1 MLLKL
6 AFRNIFRNSRRTL
19 LTLSSL
25 AIALLLLIIFDS
37 YYSGLDL
44 ATFEKIINYE
54 TAHLKFFPLGYKED
68 IDNLP
73 IEKAFDPEPVLSVL
87 RADPLVKSAAPR
99 ISFRATLS
107 NGIYQ
112 LPAVGLAVDPAQD
125 ETVFTM
131 KQSIIQGEY
140 LIGSSTELG
149 ASTEEAMV
157 LGADLAKDFNV
168 GPGDT
173 LTVLC
178 RTKYSTFQA
187 LDLPVKGIIRSDDYA
202 IDVNSIL
209 IPLSLAQRALDLG
222 HGVTEVN
229 ILLKDIKQIDHFKK
243 KYTGR
248 FPELELWT
256 WKEVAEDVIAHSESH
271 AMMKNIT
278 FICIVIIALVG
289 ISNTILIAAFERMR
303 EIGMLAAMGMKRRQ
317 IVGLFV
323 LEGTLIGTVGSAIGC
338 LAGFLLVAFWTT
350 KFGFDL
356 SFAMKS
362 WGNVGFRSMIF
373 LGAWN
378 LELILQAFIF
388 GIVVSALS
396 SIYPAL
402 VASRMQP
409 TEALRKY

>member
-1 MLLKL
+1 M
-6 AFRNIFRNSRRTL
+6 
-19 LTLSSL
+19 TLSAL
-25 AIALLLLIIFDS
+25 AIAILLLIVFDS

-44 ATFEKIINYE
+44 KTFEKLINYE
-54 TAHLKFFPLGYKED
+54 TAHLKFYPLGYKED

-73 IEKAFDPEPVLSVL
+73 IEKAFDPAPVLAVL
-87 RADPLVKSAAPR
+87 RADPMVKAAAPR
-99 ISFRATLS
+99 ISSRSTLS

-112 LPAVGLAVDPAQD
+112 LPIVGLAVDPAQD

-131 KQSIIQGEY
+131 KQSVSQGEY
-140 LIGSSTELG
+140 LAG
-149 ASTEEAMV
+149 TEEALV
-157 LGADLAKDFNV
+157 VGADVAKDFNV
-168 GPGDT
+168 GVGDS

-187 LDLPVKGIIRSDDYA
+187 LDLRIKGIIKSDDYA
-202 IDVNSIL
+202 IDVNSI
-209 IPLSLAQRALDLG
+209 IVTMGAAQKALDLG
-222 HGVTEVN
+222 KGVTEVN
-229 ILLKDIKQIDHFKK
+229 VLLKDMKQIDAFKK
-243 KYTGR
+243 KYLSR
-248 FPELELWT
+248 FPGLELWT
-256 WKEVAEDVIAHSESH
+256 WKEVAEDVISHSESH
-271 AMMKNIT
+271 AMMKKIT
-278 FICIVIIALVG
+278 FACIVLIALIG
-289 ISNTILIAAFERMR
+289 ISNTILIAAFERTR

-323 LEGTLIGTVGSAIGC
+323 LEGTLIGVAGSAIGS
-338 LAGFLLVAFWTT
+338 LIGFVLVACWTT
-350 KFGFDL
+350 QFGFDL

-362 WGNVGFRSMIF
+362 WGNVGFRSMVF

-378 LELILQAFIF
+378 LELILQTFIF

>member
-1 MLLKL
+1 MLIKL
-6 AFRNIFRNSRRTL
+6 AFRNIFRNFRRTL

-25 AIALLLLIIFDS
+25 AVALLLLIVFDS

-44 ATFEKIINYE
+44 KTYEKLINYE
-54 TAHLKFFPLGYKED
+54 TAHLKFYPLGYKED

-73 IEKAFDPEPVLSVL
+73 IEKAFDPAPMLSVL
-87 RADPLVKSAAPR
+87 RADPMVKSATPR
-99 ISFRATLS
+99 ISFRVTLS

-112 LPAVGLAVDPAQD
+112 LPAIGLAVDPTLD

-131 KQSIIQGEY
+131 KQSVSQGEY
-140 LIGSSTELG
+140 LFG
-149 ASTEEAMV
+149 TEEALV
-157 LGADLAKDFNV
+157 VGADLAKDFNAAV
-168 GPGDT
+168 GDT

-187 LDLPVKGIIRSDDYA
+187 LDLQIKGIIRSDDYA
-202 IDVNSIL
+202 IDVNSL
-209 IPLSLAQRALDLG
+209 IITLGAAQKALDLG
-222 HGVTEVN
+222 KGVTEVN
-229 ILLKDIKQIDHFKK
+229 ILLKDIKQIEAFKK
-243 KYTGR
+243 KYVSR
-248 FPELELWT
+248 FPGLELWT
-256 WKEVAEDVIAHSESH
+256 WKEVAEDVIAHSEGH
-271 AMMKNIT
+271 AMTKNIT
-278 FICIVIIALVG
+278 FACIILIALIG

-317 IVGLFV
+317 IVGLFI

-338 LAGFLLVAFWTT
+338 LLGFLLMAFWTT
-350 KFGFDL
+350 RFGFDL

-378 LELILQAFIF
+378 LELILQVFIF

-402 VASRMQP
+402 IASRMEP

>member
-6 AFRNIFRNSRRTL
+6 AFRNIFRNFRRTL
-19 LTLSSL
+19 LTLSAL
-25 AIALLLLIIFDS
+25 AIALLLLIVFDS

-44 ATFEKIINYE
+44 KTFEKLINYE
-54 TAHLKFFPLGYKED
+54 TAHLKYFPLGYKED

-73 IEKAFDPEPVLSVL
+73 IEKAFDPSPVLSVL
-87 RADPLVKSAAPR
+87 LADPLVKSATPR
-99 ISFRATLS
+99 ISFRSTLS
-107 NGIYQ
+107 NGTYQ

-131 KQSIIQGEY
+131 KQSVSGGEY
-140 LIGSSTELG
+140 LVG
-149 ASTEEAMV
+149 TEEAMV
-157 LGADLAKDFNV
+157 LGADIGKDFNAGV
-168 GPGDT
+168 GDT

-187 LDLPVKGIIRSDDYA
+187 LDLPVKGIIKSNDYA
-202 IDVNSIL
+202 IDFNSVIVTL
-209 IPLSLAQRALDLG
+209 GAAQKALDLG
-222 HGVTEVN
+222 QGVTEVN
-229 ILLKDIKQIDHFKK
+229 ILLKDIDQIDAFKK
-243 KYTGR
+243 KYAGR
-248 FPELELWT
+248 FPQLELWT

-271 AMMKNIT
+271 AMMKNIMFT
-278 FICIVIIALVG
+278 CIIIIALVG
-289 ISNTILIAAFERMR
+289 ISNTIMIAAFERMR

-323 LEGTLIGTVGSAIGC
+323 LEGTLIGIVGSAIGC
-338 LAGFLLVAFWTT
+338 FLGFLLMALWTT
-350 KFGFDL
+350 RFGFDL
-356 SFAMKS
+356 SFAMRS
-362 WGNVGFRSMIF
+362 WGNVGFRDMIF

-378 LELILQAFIF
+378 LELILQVFIF
-388 GIVVSALS
+388 GVVVSALS

>member
-1 MLLKL
+1 LLLKL
-6 AFRNIFRNSRRTL
+6 AFRNIFRNARRTL

-25 AIALLLLIIFDS
+25 AIALLLLIVFDS

-44 ATFEKIINYE
+44 TTYEKLINYE

-73 IEKAFDPEPVLSVL
+73 IENAFDPAPVLSIL
-87 RADPLVKSAAPR
+87 RADPMVKSAAPR

-112 LPAVGLAVDPAQD
+112 LPVVGLAVDPAQD

-131 KQSIIQGEY
+131 KQSVSQGEY
-140 LIGSSTELG
+140 LTG
-149 ASTEEAMV
+149 TEEAMV
-157 LGADLAKDFNV
+157 LGIEVAKDFNAGV
-168 GPGDT
+168 GDT

-187 LDLPVKGIIRSDDYA
+187 LDLPIKGIIWSDDYA
-202 IDVNSIL
+202 IDVNSLL
-209 IPLSLAQRALDLG
+209 INLDLAQRSLDLG
-222 HGVTEVN
+222 NGVTEVN
-229 ILLKDIKQIDHFKK
+229 ILLKDINQIDAFKK
-243 KYTGR
+243 KYAGR
-248 FPELELWT
+248 FPQLELWS
-256 WKEVAEDVIAHSESH
+256 WKEVAEDVIAHSEGH

-278 FICIVIIALVG
+278 FACIVLIALIG

-317 IVGLFV
+317 IVGLFI
-323 LEGTLIGTVGSAIGC
+323 LEGTLIGVAGSAIGC
-338 LAGFLLVAFWTT
+338 LIGFLLVAFWTT
-350 KFGFDL
+350 QFGFDL
-356 SFAMKS
+356 SFATRS

-373 LGAWN
+373 RGAWN
-378 LELILQAFIF
+378 VELILLAFIF

-402 VASRMQP
+402 IASRMEP

>member
-1 MLLKL
+1 LLIKL
-6 AFRNIFRNSRRTL
+6 AFRNIFRNTRRTL

-25 AIALLLLIIFDS
+25 AIAILLLIVFDS
-37 YYSGLDL
+37 YYSGLDQT
-44 ATFEKIINYE
+44 TFEKIINYE
-54 TAHLKFFPLGYKED
+54 TAHLKFYPQGYKAD

-73 IEKAFDPEPVLSVL
+73 IENAFDPAPVLSVL
-87 RADPLVKSAAPR
+87 RADPMVKSAVPR

-112 LPAVGLAVDPAQD
+112 LPVVGLAIDPAQD

-131 KQSIIQGEY
+131 KQSVAQGEY
-140 LIGSSTELG
+140 LTG
-149 ASTEEAMV
+149 TEEAMV
-157 LGADLAKDFNV
+157 LGFEMAKDFNAGV
-168 GPGDT
+168 GDT

-187 LDLPVKGIIRSDDYA
+187 LDLRIAGIIRSDDYQ
-202 IDVNSIL
+202 IDVNSLL
-209 IPLSLAQRALDLG
+209 INLDLAQRSLDLG
-222 HGVTEVN
+222 NGVTEVN
-229 ILLKDIKQIDHFKK
+229 ILLKDINQIDTFKK
-243 KYTGR
+243 KYSGR
-248 FPELELWT
+248 FPGLELWT
-256 WKEVAEDVIAHSESH
+256 WKEVAEDVIAHSKGH
-271 AMMKNIT
+271 AMTKNIT
-278 FICIVIIALVG
+278 FACIVLIALIG

-317 IVGLFV
+317 IVGLFI

-350 KFGFDL
+350 QFGFDL
-356 SFAMKS
+356 SFATRS

-373 LGAWN
+373 RGVWN
-378 LELILQAFIF
+378 GELILLAFIF

-402 VASRMQP
+402 IASRMQP

>member
-1 MLLKL
+1 MLIRL
-6 AFRNIFRNSRRTL
+6 AFRNIFRNFRRTL
-19 LTLSSL
+19 ITLSAL
-25 AIALLLLIIFDS
+25 AIALLLMILFDS

-44 ATFEKIINYE
+44 ATFKKLIDYE
-54 TAHLKFFPLGYKED
+54 TAHLKFYPQGYKED

-73 IEKAFDPEPVLSVL
+73 IEHAFDPAPVLSVL
-87 RADPLVKSAAPR
+87 LADPLVKSATPR
-99 ISFRATLS
+99 ISFRSTLS

-112 LPAVGLAVDPAQD
+112 LPVVGMAVDPAQD

-131 KQSIIQGEY
+131 KQSVIQGEY
-140 LIGSSTELG
+140 LAG
-149 ASTEEAMV
+149 TEEALV
-157 LGADLAKDFNV
+157 LGADVAKDFNAGV
-168 GPGDT
+168 GDT

-187 LDLPVKGIIRSDDYA
+187 LDLQVKGLIRSDDYA
-202 IDVNSIL
+202 IDYNAAIITL
-209 IPLSLAQRALDLG
+209 GAAQKALDLNK
-222 HGVTEVN
+222 GVTEVN
-229 ILLKDIKQIDHFKK
+229 IRLKDINEIPAFKK
-243 KYTGR
+243 KYAGR
-248 FPELELWT
+248 FPGLELWT

-271 AMMKNIT
+271 AMMKNIM
-278 FICIVIIALVG
+278 FACIVIIALIG

-317 IVGLFV
+317 IVGLFI

-338 LAGFLLVAFWTT
+338 FLGFLLVTFWTT
-350 KFGFDL
+350 RFGFDL

-362 WGNVGFRSMIF
+362 WGNVGFRNMIF

-378 LELILQAFIF
+378 IELIWQVFVF
-388 GIVVSALS
+388 GVVVSALS

-409 TEALRKY
+409 TEALRK

>member
-19 LTLSSL
+19 LTLSAL
-25 AIALLLLIIFDS
+25 AVALLLLIIFDS

-44 ATFEKIINYE
+44 TTYNKLINYE
-54 TAHLKFFPLGYKED
+54 TAHLKFFPQGYKED

-73 IEKAFDPEPVLSVL
+73 IEKAFDPEPALAVL
-87 RADPLVKSAAPR
+87 RADPLVKAAAPR

-107 NGIYQ
+107 NGTYQ

-131 KQSIIQGEY
+131 KQSVIQGEY
-140 LIGSSTELG
+140 LTG
-149 ASTEEAMV
+149 TEEAMV
-157 LGADLAKDFNV
+157 LGADIANDFKTGV
-168 GPGDT
+168 GDT

-187 LDLPVKGIIRSDDYA
+187 LDLQVKGVIKSDDYA
-202 IDVNSIL
+202 IDFNSVMITL
-209 IPLSLAQRALDLG
+209 GAAQKALDLG
-222 HGVTEVN
+222 KGVTEVN
-229 ILLKDIKQIDHFKK
+229 ILLKDIKQIDTFKE
-243 KYTGR
+243 KYAGR
-248 FPELELWT
+248 FPQLELWT

-271 AMMKNIT
+271 AMMKNIM
-278 FICIVIIALVG
+278 FVCIIIIALVG

-303 EIGMLAAMGMKRRQ
+303 EVGMLGAMGMKRRE

-323 LEGTLIGTVGSAIGC
+323 LEGTLIGVVGSAIGC
-338 LAGFLLVAFWTT
+338 LLGFLLVTFWTT
-350 KFGFDL
+350 QIGFDL

-378 LELILQAFIF
+378 IGLIIQVFVF
-388 GIVVSALS
+388 GVVVSALS

-402 VASRMQP
+402 VASRMEP
-409 TEALRKY
+409 TVALRKG